1 EGNVQRTPP
10 TALAMITVEASI
22 DAAERDSK
30 WNAVHRPAGNE
41 IKSRPD
47 DANQM
52 PVIFPAQIDLD
63 LPAVVCYLQSSI
75 CNMKSPLVNAQDVC
89 VAGRLTQSPDA
100 RFQRDLCFRAHTIR
114 RPCIVKPAATYAVGG
129 VPGAMQSP
137 RPPVATHSAF
147 PPSSSLI

>member
-1 EGNVQRTPP
+1 MLSRILIRRRFRRKVCGQTDGATPLVKGIEHVGLTEGNVQRTPP

-52 PVIFPAQIDLD
+52 PVIFPAQIGLD

-75 CNMKSPLVNAQDVC
+75 CNMKSPIWNVQQLF
-89 VAGRLTQSPDA
+89 VARRLTQSSDA
-100 RFQRDLCFRAHTIR
+100 RFQPDL
-114 RPCIVKPAATYAVGG
+114 
-129 VPGAMQSP
+129 
-137 RPPVATHSAF
+137 
-147 PPSSSLI
+147 